1 MRKFG
6 LENDRRAFAYRTRL
20 AFLLFDCWERTRR
33 WSDGSTAKFANVWT
47 QSPASWRNKIL
58 IPTMK
63 RRDWYPCSACT
74 MKEEGI
80 LYPTM
85 DRLFSEQERAA
96 MFSQMNIVS
105 TSW

>member
-1 MRKFG
+1 MIRWEHREIRKC
-6 LENDRRAFAYRTRL
+6 LDAIARKL
-20 AFLLFDCWERTRR
+20 AEQNF
-33 WSDGSTAKFANVWT
+33 K
-47 QSPASWRNKIL
+47 
-58 IPTMK
+58 PTMK

-105 TSW
+105 TS